1 MPTMRTASAGTGG
14 RFGSTDA
21 CGLGG
26 GVSHVLDATESW
38 VSRRDYKTHKHIK
51 KKKKECVLCN
61 FRSARVC
68 VCVCSRRMCTW
79 KCGWVRMFESSAAV
93 LLRCVIGL
101 RSLRMSCSSSMFL
114 SPTASRRGSSGLS
127 AFCGTDRRSSDTR
140 RQR

>member
-51 KKKKECVLCN
+51 KKKKNVYCVILEA
-61 FRSARVC
+61 RARVC
-68 VCVCSRRMCTW
+68 VRVGCVP
-79 KCGWVRMFESSAAV
+79 GNVV
-93 LLRCVIGL
+93 G
-101 RSLRMSCSSSMFL
+101 
-114 SPTASRRGSSGLS
+114 
-127 AFCGTDRRSSDTR
+127 
-140 RQR
+140 